1 MTSSKNWITLSAN
14 LQAGI
19 EIINKLENRKFH
31 LFLNR
36 IVKDM
41 VQNPDSHKP
50 FTDEEEEK
58 LLDSLEINRN
68 ELNVLLHAAI
78 VILTQAAY
86 SLTNPDKLNEILIKN
101 LKLTEEKAHVF
112 TVLWTNDAKNVIIKF
127 KQKSVY
133 IRKLQD
139 ISWLV
144 NIEMSSDNNIQTFTP
159 KAILQMKL
167 IEDKGT
173 SDLTLDLDENQL
185 SKVYNTLENIQVAL
199 DGLI

>member
-1 MTSSKNWITLSAN
+1 M
-14 LQAGI
+14 
-19 EIINKLENRKFH
+19 
-31 LFLNR
+31 
-36 IVKDM
+36 
-41 VQNPDSHKP
+41 
-50 FTDEEEEK
+50 
-58 LLDSLEINRN
+58 
-68 ELNVLLHAAI
+68 
-78 VILTQAAY
+78 
-86 SLTNPDKLNEILIKN
+86 
-101 LKLTEEKAHVF
+101 
-112 TVLWTNDAKNVIIKF
+112 
-127 KQKSVY
+127 
-133 IRKLQD
+133 QD